1 MRGIFALLIALCI
14 GSFAGCV
21 TSETHEKS
29 LGDLKQLRAQLAE
42 EQASLADAQSLA
54 AKEKEALSTQVAVLD
69 DEKAV
74 YASELNETKR
84 AMAQVQSELD
94 ATQET
99 LGQTEAKGRTLEH
112 LLSDTQNELQE
123 VTLAKEQFAS
133 ERDQLQAKSAD
144 LHRRLETSEQQVQL
158 GLRAL
163 AGAEAR
169 IASLDSRQ
177 ADLETAMG
185 RARDKSRDLDNRLA
199 AERENVARA
208 NKEKQQL
215 MTGTTTAQE
224 EIARLQRRAGEL
236 EARAALVGDLQQ
248 RLSEKDQDIGTLRE
262 ATADR
267 ESLVAKNASLSQDLE
282 QFKARVIALTAE
294 LSTLSGE
301 TARVRQD
308 RDRLVTKAVHQE
320 GIIQGNAEVLARLR
334 EERQA
339 LEEERSALEGERGEL
354 EAQLQAQADSL
365 TAKENKLAGL
375 ESQLQEQT
383 DNLAGKE
390 RELLQLEGKLQE
402 QTDNLVSKEGDL
414 ARLEQERASIE
425 AGVLKLEQE
434 RAEMETE
441 LQRLAQAQGELTR
454 SLEEERAAKE
464 AEIARLQKTQTAL
477 NESLEAEI
485 AKGDIRIQ
493 RVRDRLTINLVDRV
507 LFDSGQAQVKKGGL
521 EVLQRVSDILKG
533 IDDKQF
539 RIEGHTDD
547 VPIGVKLQ
555 EKFPTNWELS
565 AARATSVVRFLIDKG
580 GVNPEQLTAAGHA
593 DTQPVAD
600 NGSEEGRL
608 ANRRIEIVLY
618 PRDLKDIV
626 KDIES

>member
-21 TSETHEKS
+21 TSETHQKS

-69 DEKAV
+69 DEKAA

-94 ATQET
+94 AIKEA

-177 ADLETAMG
+177 ADLETTMG
-185 RARDKSRDLDNRLA
+185 RARDKNRDLDNRLA

-282 QFKARVIALTAE
+282 QFKARVAALTAE

-320 GIIQGNAEVLARLR
+320 GIIQGNSEVLARLR
-334 EERQA
+334 AERQA
-339 LEEERSALEGERGEL
+339 LEEERSALEGVRGEL
-354 EAQLQAQADSL
+354 EAQLQAQADNL
-365 TAKENKLAGL
+365 TE
-375 ESQLQEQT
+375 
-383 DNLAGKE
+383 
-390 RELLQLEGKLQE
+390 
-402 QTDNLVSKEGDL
+402 KEGEL
-414 ARLEQERASIE
+414 ARLEQARASKE

-493 RVRDRLTINLVDRV
+493 RVRDHLTINLVDRV